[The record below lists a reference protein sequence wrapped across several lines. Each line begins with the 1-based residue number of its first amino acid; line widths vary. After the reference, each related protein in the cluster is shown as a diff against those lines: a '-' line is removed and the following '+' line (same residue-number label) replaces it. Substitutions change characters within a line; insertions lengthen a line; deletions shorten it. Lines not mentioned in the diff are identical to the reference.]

1 MLTDRSKKE
10 AALYQKAS
18 EQKRA
23 TVDLPAA
30 AVKAMQDFPQRR
42 RSVVRHHSSIQV
54 PPDIFHWIQL
64 RGIRRQPLHHQPT
77 LLPRFPQ
84 VGLGPVT
91 AMCGQAIQEEGDRSG
106 KLPVESLNHLDHLGT
121 LERTFLKAQAEEDS
135 SAGRSAEQSPG
146 RGEALPIEVVNQN
159 RRAPAPAPGPANG
172 GFLGETALVQE
183 NQARAA
189 FPGFFLIAGQ
199 VRVFQ

>member
-10 AALYQKAS
+10 TALFQEAS

-23 TVDLPAA
+23 TVDLPTA
-30 AVKAMQDFPQRR
+30 AVKAMQHLPQSR
-42 RSVVRHHSSIQV
+42 RSIVRHHSSIQM
-54 PPDIFHWIQL
+54 PPDIFHRIQL
-64 RGIRRQPLHHQPT
+64 RGIRRQPLHPQPT
-77 LLPRFPQ
+77 RLDLLAQ
-84 VGLGPVT
+84 IGLGLMTP
-91 AMCGQAIQEEGDRSG
+91 MRGQAIQEERDRSG
-106 KLPVESLNHLDHLGT
+106 KLPVEGLNHLDHLGT
-121 LERTFLKAQAEEDS
+121 LERIFLEAQAEADA
-135 SAGRSAEQSPG
+135 SAGRSTDQSPG
-146 RGEALPIEVVNQN
+146 CGEAFPIEVVNQD
-159 RRAPAPAPGPANG
+159 RGAALGRPGSANG